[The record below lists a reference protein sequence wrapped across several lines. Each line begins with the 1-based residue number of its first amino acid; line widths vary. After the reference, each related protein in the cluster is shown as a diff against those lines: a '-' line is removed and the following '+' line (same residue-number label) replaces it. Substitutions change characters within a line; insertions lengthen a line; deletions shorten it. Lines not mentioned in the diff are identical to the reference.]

1 MLSGFCGSHIA
12 ERGGIHAQVTSFV
25 YYLDR
30 EVARS
35 WRKAVLRRRYGACR
49 AERAFLAGCAYG
61 SMRTPGLSMPCGS

>member
-25 YYLDR
+25 HHLDR

-35 WRKAVLRRRYGACR
+35 SRKAVLRRRYVEPEELFGR
-49 AERAFLAGCAYG
+49 
-61 SMRTPGLSMPCGS
+61 MRLRINEDARVEHALRI